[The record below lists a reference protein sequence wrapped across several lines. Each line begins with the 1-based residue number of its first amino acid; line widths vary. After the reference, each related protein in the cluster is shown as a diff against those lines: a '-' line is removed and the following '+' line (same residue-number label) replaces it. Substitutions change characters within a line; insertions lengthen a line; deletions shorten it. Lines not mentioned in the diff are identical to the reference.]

1 MLNKMYTLIT
11 GASEGL
17 GKAFAL
23 ECAKRDMNL
32 VLVSL
37 PQSGLENLAAFIRK
51 NFPVSVLVFEKD
63 LSDPLSCRQLFAEV
77 RNRDLCLQMLI
88 NNAGIGST
96 AFFNESNIEVH
107 EKQIGLNV
115 LATTLITRLFLAN
128 LESNGPSYILNVGS
142 MASFFFLPGK
152 QVYGATKSYIHYFS
166 KSLRKEV
173 RRNGI
178 CVCVLCPGGIN
189 TNLSVTLLN
198 RTGSWISKLAVLNP
212 ERVAKIALNGL
223 LKDKPVIIPGILNNI
238 FMLLDKLLPEFIKT
252 NITNFGMN
260 RLKVDNSYLK
270 LWKRGASVP
279 VKIDRVA

>member
-63 LSDPLSCRQLFAEV
+63 LSDPLSCNQLFAEV
-77 RNRDLCLQMLI
+77 RYRDLCLQMLI

-107 EKQIGLNV
+107 EKQIRLNV

-128 LESNGPSYILNVGS
+128 LENNGPSYILNVGS

-173 RRNGI
+173 HRNGI

-260 RLKVDNSYLK
+260 RLKVDDSYLE

>member
-77 RNRDLCLQMLI
+77 RNRDLRLQMLI